1 MKYLGVQLDPS
12 LDGSRHVA
20 CLLKTCAGRLSFL
33 YRNASLLD
41 QHCRRI
47 LCSALIQPYLDY
59 CCSSWYGGL
68 SCALRGRLDVLQ
80 RKMVRFVQGMDLMSH
95 VGPKELRELS
105 WLLIKDRV
113 MYFRMIHLFRIRH
126 DLAPGYLKSNFT
138 LLNQSHSYSTRGSGH
153 NFHLSKEI
161 SRSPTAFTF
170 LAIKQW
176 NSLPNLI
183 KESSS
188 LVVFKKKLKDFLIS
202 SYD

>member
-1 MKYLGVQLDPS
+1 MLRKTVELCLLAWRFDFSPCILKS
-12 LDGSRHVA
+12 LDLPRQSA
-20 CLLKTCAGRLSFL
+20 IFL
-33 YRNASLLD
+33 YRRNLTRGYSL
-41 QHCRRI
+41 I
-47 LCSALIQPYLDY
+47 T
-59 CCSSWYGGL
+59 L
-68 SCALRGRLDVLQ
+68 SRL
-80 RKMVRFVQGMDLMSH
+80 KSRFF
-95 VGPKELRELS
+95 PFLS
-105 WLLIKDRV
+105 YSLVSFIHRDKSPRDRDRV